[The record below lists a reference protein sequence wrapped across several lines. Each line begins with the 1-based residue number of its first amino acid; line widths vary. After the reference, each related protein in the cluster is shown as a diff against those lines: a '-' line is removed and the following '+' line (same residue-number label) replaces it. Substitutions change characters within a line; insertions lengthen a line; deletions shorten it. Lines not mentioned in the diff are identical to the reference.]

1 MEATK
6 LEENGHRATGA
17 RSFDC
22 AFCRRGFSNAQALGG
37 HMNMHRKEKAKLKH
51 PSRCGNPFP
60 SRNAVPSYLP
70 IVGGYTSPDSHE
82 SACISTWRW
91 SLPGAEDDSYIYGSL
106 VDSGRR
112 STLSSRANG
121 HGSRSPPGG
130 EMVEMH
136 QMRHGV
142 VEADIDLELRLGR
155 SVTYLRS
162 EDKIQQGASF
172 TERIR

>member
-6 LEENGHRATGA
+6 LEENGDRATGA

-22 AFCRRGFSNAQALGG
+22 SFCKRGFSNAQALGG
-37 HMNMHRKEKAKLKH
+37 HMNMHRKDKAKLKH

-60 SRNAVPSYLP
+60 SRNAVPSSLP
-70 IVGGYTSPDSHE
+70 IVGGYTSPASHE

-91 SLPGAEDDSYIYGSL
+91 SFPGAEDDGYRFGSL
-106 VDSGRR
+106 VDSARR

-121 HGSRSPPGG
+121 QGSRSGKV
-130 EMVEMH
+130 VEMH
-136 QMRHGV
+136 QTRHGV

-155 SVTYLRS
+155 SVTYLSS
-162 EDKIQQGASF
+162 EDKTQQGASF
-172 TERIR
+172 TERIL